1 MEELRAE
8 IRELQDQNRLLLT
21 INEGLTQTHADIS
34 FLLTERR
41 NIIAES
47 ALNSKV
53 RDLLDKTNGAR
64 VSLSNLCTGDSPS
77 CYIPILHLM
86 TKVCICLEQTR
97 LVSISQINIPTL
109 NAVIFSLL
117 VVSRCSYS
125 GTLRPKLLFLVPVC
139 SHQFCGKSVDSG
151 RMRIHNLH
159 NIACWNAGAQTNW
172 ASSYSYF
179 LSWKP

>member
-1 MEELRAE
+1 MRVNLNERNKVERLEASVSQTTCSCLRNSLGFVLVDEVIERSSPESRQVMEELRAE

-64 VSLSNLCTGDSPS
+64 VSLSNLCTGDSSS

-117 VVSRCSYS
+117 VVKIANLS
-125 GTLRPKLLFLVPVC
+125 V
-139 SHQFCGKSVDSG
+139 SVDLV
-151 RMRIHNLH
+151 IVV
-159 NIACWNAGAQTNW
+159 
-172 ASSYSYF
+172 
-179 LSWKP
+179 P

>member
-1 MEELRAE
+1 MIERSSPESRQVMEELRAE

-21 INEGLTQTHADIS
+21 INEGLTQTHA
-34 FLLTERR
+34 ERR

-64 VSLSNLCTGDSPS
+64 VSLSNLCTGDSSS

-117 VVSRCSYS
+117 VVKIANLS
-125 GTLRPKLLFLVPVC
+125 V
-139 SHQFCGKSVDSG
+139 SVDLV
-151 RMRIHNLH
+151 IVV
-159 NIACWNAGAQTNW
+159 
-172 ASSYSYF
+172 
-179 LSWKP
+179 P